1 MKADARDVSNAVEK
15 NLRQGDIL
23 DFVMLKPALEGD
35 QDFVARQ
42 VLAGRDPEK
51 TASQV
56 AVSGDAEFGIDQT
69 H

>member
-1 MKADARDVSNAVEK
+1 MHEMYRSPVGK

-23 DFVMLKPALEGD
+23 DFVMLKPALWGH

-42 VLAGRDPEK
+42 VLAGRDLEK

-69 H
+69 R